1 MIRCLRDTEYYAVKQ
16 LFEKVFH
23 LSEMSYFTEA
33 WNRRSQSRSIGLW
46 QEGVLIGMAI
56 VCGNKLEFLCIDPP
70 YQSQGWGSNMLRH
83 VMENCPSLYLIPVDD
98 PVLCKWYERHGFH
111 LSHEL
116 EMSDCTMRY
125 YVRHPHVTRSIAS
138 RRVSSQHNKIDSRFH
153 RQ

>member
-1 MIRCLRDTEYYAVKQ
+1 MIRCLRDTDYHVVKQ

-33 WNRRSQSRSIGLW
+33 WKDRSQPCSVGLW
-46 QEGVLIGMAI
+46 REGVLIGMAI
-56 VCGNKLEFLCIDPP
+56 VCDNKLEFLCIDPRH
-70 YQSQGWGSNMLRH
+70 QGQGWGSKLLCH

-125 YVRHPHVTRSIAS
+125 YVRHPYSTRSIMA
-138 RRVSSQHNKIDSRFH
+138 RHNKIDKGFH